1 MLVSSDGLVWVMRS
15 SAFDA
20 TTCEV
25 DVFDGTGTRVRR
37 LSMPVTN
44 RVAGVGKSSIYVIR
58 TDDEGL
64 QWLERYAR

>member
-1 MLVSSDGLVWVMRS
+1 MRS

-20 TTCEV
+20 KTRDV
-25 DVFDGTGTRVRR
+25 DVFDGAGKLVRR
-37 LSMPVTN
+37 VSLPVTS

-58 TDDEGL
+58 TDDDGL